1 MEDFLFDISLIRFCE
16 NGIILVRILDEER
29 WRSIMFFKK
38 KKGKIQVLE
47 YDKEKEI
54 PVLRC
59 SICTGEQVAGFK
71 DIHTGKIR
79 DLMLIKSEQDL
90 ENFKMMYGVDEL
102 KKVY

>member
-1 MEDFLFDISLIRFCE
+1 MEDFLFDISLIRFYE
-16 NGIILVRILDEER
+16 NGIILVRIFDEAR

-90 ENFKMMYGVDEL
+90 EKFKMMYGVDEL

>member
-1 MEDFLFDISLIRFCE
+1 
-16 NGIILVRILDEER
+16 
-29 WRSIMFFKK
+29 MFFKK
-38 KKGKIQVLE
+38 KKEKIKVLE
-47 YDKEKEI
+47 YDKEKEV

-79 DLMLIKSEQDL
+79 DLMLINSEQDL
-90 ENFKMMYGVDEL
+90 EKFKMMYGVDEL